1 MPLGRLFLLWGLLL
15 GSGLATVIP
24 QSSLILLIA
33 LEASVGPSFAATLGA
48 IYGAARVSMHLML
61 AVKAPPPE
69 RAMTIVPRL
78 QNPAALSNVV
88 VVLVGGIALA
98 LIATA
103 P

>member
-24 QSSLILLIA
+24 QSSLILLIT
-33 LEASVGPSFAATLGA
+33 LEASVGPAVAAALGA
-48 IYGAARVSMHLML
+48 IYGATRVSMHLIL
-61 AVKAPPPE
+61 AAKAPPLE

-78 QNPAALSNVV
+78 QNPAALANVA
-88 VVLVGGIALA
+88 VVLVGGITLA
-98 LIATA
+98 LIANT